1 MHVSREVSQVTKV
14 IFHLMANRPDEH
26 ILDKA
31 ASIDRSA
38 NEPAY
43 AQIAK
48 SLRQSMST
56 GILRPGDQLPS
67 EAQLCER
74 YGVSPMTVRRA
85 INALVEQGVIIAE
98 QGRGTFV
105 KPIAMSEA
113 TFGLKNLQ
121 DLLDDTE
128 NTKVNILE
136 ARIIRADERV
146 ARKLDIALGQRTV
159 YIRRIIHTKNLP
171 VLYHREYL
179 IYDPKRPI
187 VEAEL
192 EVTALQRL
200 FSGAGETILKR
211 GEISLEATLLN
222 EEEAQLLQVELP
234 QAAFCFE
241 HLFYDFDDRPIS
253 WGWFIGRND
262 LLRFT
267 TQVGLQEG

>member
-1 MHVSREVSQVTKV
+1 
-14 IFHLMANRPDEH
+14 MAQRPDGQV
-26 ILDKA
+26 LKQT
-31 ASIDRSA
+31 ASIDRSSY
-38 NEPAY
+38 EPAY
-43 AQIAK
+43 AQLINI
-48 SLRQSMST
+48 LRNSMAA

-85 INALVEQGVIIAE
+85 VNALVDQGIVVAE

-128 NTKVNILE
+128 HTTVNVLE
-136 ARIIRADERV
+136 VRIVRADERV
-146 ARKLDIALGQRTV
+146 ARKLEIPLGQRAV
-159 YIRRIIHTKNLP
+159 YIRRILKTDGLP
-171 VLYHREYL
+171 ALYHREYL
-179 IYDPKRPI
+179 VYDPTRPI

-200 FSGAGETILKR
+200 FSGSGETILKR
-211 GEISLEATLLN
+211 GEISLEVTLLD
-222 EEEAQLLQVELP
+222 EEEAHLLQVEQP
-234 QAAFCFE
+234 KAAFCFE
-241 HLFYDFDDRPIS
+241 HLFFDFDNCPIS
-253 WGWFIGRND
+253 WGWFVARND

-267 TQVGLQEG
+267 AQVGLLEG

>member
-1 MHVSREVSQVTKV
+1 MSQ
-14 IFHLMANRPDEH
+14 RPNGK
-26 ILDKA
+26 ILA
-31 ASIDRSA
+31 QTASIDRSSF
-38 NEPAY
+38 EPAY
-43 AQIAK
+43 AQLVNI
-48 SLRQSMST
+48 LRQSMAA

-85 INALVEQGVIIAE
+85 INTLVDQGMVIAE

-121 DLLDDTE
+121 DLLNDTE
-128 NTKVNILE
+128 HTTVNILE
-136 ARIIRADERV
+136 ARIVRADERV
-146 ARKLDIALGQRTV
+146 ARKLDVPVGQRTV
-159 YIRRIIHTKNLP
+159 YIRRILRTDNLP
-171 VLYHREYL
+171 TLYHREYL
-179 IYDPKRPI
+179 VYDPTRPI

-192 EVTALQRL
+192 EVTSLQHL

-222 EEEAQLLQVELP
+222 EEEARLLKVELP
-234 QAAFCFE
+234 RAAFCFE
-241 HLFYDFDDRPIS
+241 HLFYDFEEHPIS
-253 WGWFIGRND
+253 WGWFIGRNN

-267 TQVGLQEG
+267 TQVGLLEG